1 MPTTDLS
8 RRAVVTGLGVVSPI
22 GNDYPTFWQ
31 NLVAGVSG
39 AGPISTFDASEFD
52 VQIAAEVK
60 DFDPAVAMDR
70 KMARRMSRFIHFAMA
85 AGKEAVAEF
94 GPGLHASGAP
104 SSAIGCRLP
113 STRAGVASSK

>member
-1 MPTTDLS
+1 MI
-8 RRAVVTGLGVVSPI
+8 TGQGVVSPI
-22 GNDYPTFWQ
+22 GNDYPTFWK

-85 AGKEAVAEF
+85 AGKEAVANS
-94 GPGLHASGAP
+94 GLDFTQWTP

-113 STRAGVASSK
+113 STRAGAASSR